1 VLTAGYMRWMLQK
14 VNLGEPSPEWAG
26 KEFHDVDRYEM
37 VAWAPL
43 IVLIVAVG
51 VYPRLVL
58 GATTDAVVG
67 LVETAFR
74 AVGG

>member
-1 VLTAGYMRWMLQK
+1 MA
-14 VNLGEPSPEWAG
+14 
-26 KEFHDVDRYEM
+26 
-37 VAWAPL
+37 AWAPL
-43 IVLIVAVG
+43 IVLIVAIG

-67 LVETAFR
+67 LVKTAFR

>member
-1 VLTAGYMRWMLQK
+1 MLWMLQK
-14 VNLGEPSPEWAG
+14 VNLGEPSSEWAG
-26 KEFHDVDRYEM
+26 KNFPDVDRYEM
-37 VAWAPL
+37 MAWVPL

-51 VYPRLVL
+51 VYPKLVL
-58 GATTDAVVG
+58 GVTTDAVVG